1 VGNAFEISP
10 KTVRVDGYHREWAQI
25 GQTKHHYSRY
35 AEEKKYE
42 KMPFRLRCIQKM
54 AVWNEKTSF
63 SFEV

>member
-1 VGNAFEISP
+1 MVVTENGP
-10 KTVRVDGYHREWAQI
+10 KLAKPNTTTVVMLRR
-25 GQTKHHYSRY
+25 
-35 AEEKKYE
+35 KYE